1 MNTITKQQIYSKG
14 SITSPEETYEWEGKS
29 DGDTGIIKL
38 TINGTDTKIMKFSRE
53 QLEDLFN
60 QSVSRISLDK
70 RLMMDFMG
78 DDDTY
83 VNPFKSIKTNKN
95 NTTRKGKSK
104 RKNKNKN
111 KKSRKILK

>member
-1 MNTITKQQIYSKG
+1 MTTITKQQIYSKG
-14 SITSPEETYEWEGKS
+14 SIISPEGTYEWEGKS
-29 DGDTGIIKL
+29 DGDTGTIKL
-38 TINGTDTKIMKFSRE
+38 TIDGTETKIMKFSRE

-83 VNPFKSIKTNKN
+83 VNPFKSIKINKN
-95 NTTRKGKSK
+95 KSTRKGKKSK
-104 RKNKNKN
+104 RKN